1 MLRKDA
7 TSSFVPERQKNGG
20 GTKKNKQDK
29 QPDKRE
35 KRKKLAS
42 DRME

>member
-7 TSSFVPERQKNGG
+7 TSSIVPERQKNGG

-35 KRKKLAS
+35 KKEEVS
-42 DRME
+42 QW